1 MSWVPTTPVARRAS
15 IHGSRSFGDRSA
27 RRSPEGRSC
36 HTGESEVPAAER
48 HFAHGN
54 FQIVDGPSGVSGT
67 VLTSYLPRAWV
78 SRFEINHESSGG
90 ICEGSPPPSAG
101 FNRIRFQGFVSI
113 LVGRQ
118 RA

>member
-1 MSWVPTTPVARRAS
+1 M
-15 IHGSRSFGDRSA
+15 DR
-27 RRSPEGRSC
+27 
-36 HTGESEVPAAER
+36 
-48 HFAHGN
+48 
-54 FQIVDGPSGVSGT
+54 SGVSGT
-67 VLTSYLPRAWV
+67 VLTSYFEAWV

-101 FNRIRFQGFVSI
+101 FNRIGFQGFVSI